1 MINDAGKHEVKN
13 RCEMRMRPRWPRR
26 RRRGGRKPVPD
37 RGLLCKGKGS
47 GDQSWTRIS
56 TRCAH
61 PTLAWKP
68 KT

>member
-1 MINDAGKHEVKN
+1 
-13 RCEMRMRPRWPRR
+13 MRMRPRWPRR